1 MVERKAGRAKKKV
14 EEKAVYMRNDARRKL
29 RSTAGES
36 IAETLI
42 AVLISALALVIL
54 AGAISATARIIID
67 SDNAMGRYYD
77 MDANLATHS
86 DASSTL
92 NVTISRTDSEGN
104 LTPIDFYSGVDY
116 YENNAFAN
124 RTVVAY

>member
-1 MVERKAGRAKKKV
+1 
-14 EEKAVYMRNDARRKL
+14 MRNDARRKL

-86 DASSTL
+86 GTSSTL
-92 NVTISRTDSEGN
+92 NVTISKTDSDGIVTQVE
-104 LTPIDFYSGVDY
+104 PPRAVPC

>member
-1 MVERKAGRAKKKV
+1 MKMKV
-14 EEKAVYMRNDARRKL
+14 EEKAVCMRNNAGRKL

-67 SDNAMGRYYD
+67 SDETMGRYYD
-77 MDANLATHS
+77 MDANLAEHTGT
-86 DASSTL
+86 SSTMA
-92 NVTISRTDSEGN
+92 VTISRIESDGSSTGFPPS
-104 LTPIDFYSGVDY
+104 TVTY

-124 RTVVAY
+124 KTVVAY